1 MQLDQ
6 RRTRLSGFLGSLR
19 RRRQAEEPLIQRGRG
34 DGVNVSLVSH
44 GGIRHA
50 FAVASA
56 RPGNAV
62 EAITMRTLGAL
73 TRAIE
78 RTGTAIEPLRL
89 AVFIAEPTMIAPC
102 LAAIRKHHGATMPV
116 TDVIRQKPAD
126 GSPLSIELWGV
137 VADGDDLEIE
147 RVGEQLVKVGH
158 DGITTVHCSRVVS
171 GAGDLPVHEQATAGF
186 ASLSTLLAGQKT
198 DFDQVIRTWLYLGDI
213 VGAEG
218 ETQRYKELN
227 RARSELFSSCS
238 FRANRSLSPT
248 TAPAYPAST
257 GIGSEG
263 RDLTLSCIA
272 LASRRR
278 DLQVIPLEN
287 PRQISAFDYA
297 PEYSPQSPKFSRA
310 MAVEVGTE
318 AMILISG
325 TASIT
330 QSETQHTDDARAQ
343 TRETLANIEA
353 LISEANLSRH
363 GLPGFGAALHDM
375 AVARV
380 YIKRAEDYATVRA
393 VCASRLG
400 QVPVTYTL
408 ADVCRPQLLVEIEGI
423 AFSRWACAQ

>member
-1 MQLDQ
+1 
-6 RRTRLSGFLGSLR
+6 
-19 RRRQAEEPLIQRGRG
+19 
-34 DGVNVSLVSH
+34 
-44 GGIRHA
+44 
-50 FAVASA
+50 
-56 RPGNAV
+56 
-62 EAITMRTLGAL
+62 
-73 TRAIE
+73 
-78 RTGTAIEPLRL
+78 
-89 AVFIAEPTMIAPC
+89 
-102 LAAIRKHHGATMPV
+102 
-116 TDVIRQKPAD
+116 
-126 GSPLSIELWGV
+126 
-137 VADGDDLEIE
+137 
-147 RVGEQLVKVGH
+147 
-158 DGITTVHCSRVVS
+158 
-171 GAGDLPVHEQATAGF
+171 
-186 ASLSTLLAGQKT
+186 
-198 DFDQVIRTWLYLGDI
+198 VIRTWLYLGDI
-213 VGAEG
+213 VGPEG

-227 RARSELFSSCS
+227 RARSELFASCS
-238 FRANRSLSPT
+238 FRANRSLWPT

-287 PRQISAFDYA
+287 PRQVPAFDYA

-330 QSETQHTDDARAQ
+330 RSETQHTDDARAQ

-363 GLPGFGAALHDM
+363 GLPGFGAALHHM

-393 VCASRLG
+393 VCESRLG

-423 AFSRWACAQ
+423 AFARWACAQ